1 MYVTVNGPRYYP
13 EELRGDGD
21 IKAAMRQLNT
31 WKFRLYDALYFHTFF
46 PGSERDVL
54 DGAKTSPLY
63 EYARTIGMGS
73 LYANVICGQAKG
85 VLESQISNRK
95 NYISKKEDD
104 ISSITEKIKKTED
117 ALKKKLA
124 VKASLAALAKTGKWK
139 APYRKC
145 TLKAE
150 KTASGEWTVRG
161 WKVSRRTAE
170 EYECAMERD
179 IRKLKGRKAALEEAQ
194 RRKEKELQ
202 DLRMLPPKRA
212 IFGGRPLFRQ
222 KDTIGAS
229 KEWKKAFSLRRYGTV
244 SVSGRADSRNGNFI
258 MKKDLRTK
266 DLVWTLPDGKT
277 AVFPNF
283 VPKRYGD
290 MYLSLLSDGNAS
302 HTAFCYTVK
311 AMVDGNGKEYYVV
324 SVSFELP
331 EEKHL
336 NNCFVTG
343 CVGMD
348 TNVDRLALTDV
359 DEYGRALDRLVIPM
373 RLEGLSSGQ
382 AKDAIGRAVSLAM
395 AFCEKKKK
403 PLVMEDLDK
412 SGMTKGMRYGWKKRN
427 GAVSAFAAEKI
438 RKSVLSQSYRKCIG
452 VTFIDPRYTSFMGKV
467 LYMRKAGESVHEA
480 ASCVIAQMGLGI
492 RPEVPDGLRFLL
504 DANDMPGY
512 VMSSEGVYYWRWRTV
527 YAAMKG
533 IPTHAYYGKIPE
545 LKEKKDIGKWKRQAL
560 KDLYKNPKAVKKPA

>member
-194 RRKEKELQ
+194 RE
-202 DLRMLPPKRA
+202 
-212 IFGGRPLFRQ
+212 
-222 KDTIGAS
+222 
-229 KEWKKAFSLRRYGTV
+229 
-244 SVSGRADSRNGNFI
+244 
-258 MKKDLRTK
+258 
-266 DLVWTLPDGKT
+266 T
-277 AVFPNF
+277 A
-283 VPKRYGD
+283 
-290 MYLSLLSDGNAS
+290 
-302 HTAFCYTVK
+302 
-311 AMVDGNGKEYYVV
+311 
-324 SVSFELP
+324 
-331 EEKHL
+331 
-336 NNCFVTG
+336 
-343 CVGMD
+343 
-348 TNVDRLALTDV
+348 
-359 DEYGRALDRLVIPM
+359 
-373 RLEGLSSGQ
+373 
-382 AKDAIGRAVSLAM
+382 
-395 AFCEKKKK
+395 
-403 PLVMEDLDK
+403 
-412 SGMTKGMRYGWKKRN
+412 
-427 GAVSAFAAEKI
+427 
-438 RKSVLSQSYRKCIG
+438 
-452 VTFIDPRYTSFMGKV
+452 
-467 LYMRKAGESVHEA
+467 
-480 ASCVIAQMGLGI
+480 
-492 RPEVPDGLRFLL
+492 
-504 DANDMPGY
+504 
-512 VMSSEGVYYWRWRTV
+512 
-527 YAAMKG
+527 
-533 IPTHAYYGKIPE
+533 
-545 LKEKKDIGKWKRQAL
+545 
-560 KDLYKNPKAVKKPA
+560 